1 MQKEATVTDAIMAPD
16 APGHPLS
23 ILILVE
29 LRFVREALADAIE
42 RDQAFSR
49 VWVSAALDDALAI
62 IRNRQPDVVLL
73 DAAFPDGIGVVH
85 RLKDAEPKIKVVIL
99 AVAETEE
106 NIIAWAEA
114 GVEGYVPRTAALA
127 DVVALLADITAGR
140 QTCSGAVAAGML
152 RRIASGSGARK
163 DRDDWPAAPILTAR
177 ERQIAELIADGLSNK
192 DIARQLNIGIA
203 TTKSHVH
210 NLLLKLGLQRR
221 GQLARWVGQD
231 GGYRPASTVPHSGP
245 DLSR

>member
-1 MQKEATVTDAIMAPD
+1 MQNGPIVTDAITAPG

-29 LRFVREALADAIE
+29 LRFVRDALADAIE

-49 VWVSAALDDALAI
+49 VFVSAALDDALAM

-73 DAAFPDGIGVVH
+73 DAAFPDGISVVH
-85 RLKDAEPKIKVVIL
+85 RLKDTEPKIKIVVL
-99 AVAETEE
+99 AVTETEE

-152 RRIASGSGARK
+152 RRIASGSGLRKAR
-163 DRDDWPAAPILTAR
+163 DNLPAAPILTALTAR

-192 DIARQLNIGIA
+192 DIARRLNIGIA

-210 NLLLKLGLQRR
+210 NLLIKSGLQRR
-221 GQLARWVGQD
+221 GQLARWVAQE
-231 GGYRPASTVPHSGP
+231 GGYRTQSSVPHN
-245 DLSR
+245 